1 MNKYISLIWL
11 KWQTV
16 YLWYCREASIVDN
29 LKIQIMLYGVLR
41 FPSFDV
47 TSVDYSEVWWLYSS
61 QSQSLLISPLSMWDE
76 SRLLGPFDLF
86 VFFQLS
92 CHFLLPSGFPEEKCQ
107 QLTDI
112 VQTFDH
118 HEFCYLFL
126 PPKLRNTSPLGFL
139 VPFLF
144 YYSGHS
150 FFRFTFRLF
159 FFICQLWNTQH
170 SPPLS
175 TLLRGSQVHPC
186 HHIHLYVDDSQ
197 MRVKKGRGRLV
208 QQHFYSIL
216 QRHSLNNHIVPGMGL
231 KAFLASSN

>member
-1 MNKYISLIWL
+1 MGWE
-11 KWQTV
+11 QTTRP
-16 YLWYCREASIVDN
+16 LW
-29 LKIQIMLYGVLR
+29 
-41 FPSFDV
+41 SFC
-47 TSVDYSEVWWLYSS
+47 
-61 QSQSLLISPLSMWDE
+61 
-76 SRLLGPFDLF
+76 
-86 VFFQLS
+86 FFQLS

-216 QRHSLNNHIVPGMGL
+216 QWHSLNNHIVPGMGL